1 MSVQS
6 ILARKKK
13 EEKEQGKP
21 SVKKEKPIEA
31 FIATPKITE
40 EEKKNL

>member
-21 SVKKEKPIEA
+21 SVKKEKPIESVVY
-31 FIATPKITE
+31 PVRQEE
-40 EEKKNL
+40 EEKKNP